1 MTTDPD
7 PWSLPGLGRWLD
19 DLARRLDHG
28 IAVLPSDPSR
38 PPGVEAALRAH
49 LRHPP
54 VEFRADS
61 GQSPAAA
68 VADAFGTAPT
78 LEALLNPVLDEELG
92 IVVKAPCLAPLS
104 FASHSYDR
112 FHLLMPLFVC
122 RRWEGS
128 PVSRE
133 GQGLKWVR
141 PVNMRDYPMPP
152 ADEPLIPALIDLL

>member
-1 MTTDPD
+1 MTADPD

-54 VEFRADS
+54 VEFSADI

-92 IVVKAPCLAPLS
+92 IISLS
-104 FASHSYDR
+104 ETR
-112 FHLLMPLFVC
+112 L
-122 RRWEGS
+122 
-128 PVSRE
+128 
-133 GQGLKWVR
+133 
-141 PVNMRDYPMPP
+141 
-152 ADEPLIPALIDLL
+152 